1 MHERCERFPFRYF
14 NISIPLSAI
23 CTALYWFPFGV
34 SVPPIT
40 HRLFRWVQWVS
51 SVTFATSEI
60 HRNHLQV
67 AVAARSSRTNFGF
80 VCNFAI
86 VWGISI
92 EKGGKSGHIWGN
104 QSLDAII
111 DHINS
116 PLLSA
121 LVFIFFF
128 CYLEI
133 LKTNATPTLDTQW
146 FGGAT
151 IGGSLVWWL
160 NASLAGLAITQNGR
174 RRRQCRQ
181 LNCQSFCQPLNC
193 SWQFE

>member
-60 HRNHLQV
+60 HRNQLHV
-67 AVAARSSRTNFGF
+67 AVAAGSSRTNFGF

-151 IGGSLVWWL
+151 DRWF
-160 NASLAGLAITQNGR
+160 AGLVA
-174 RRRQCRQ
+174 QC
-181 LNCQSFCQPLNC
+181 LVSGISNYPK
-193 SWQFE
+193 WQAQEAMQTVELSVILSAA

>member
-60 HRNHLQV
+60 HRNQLHV
-67 AVAARSSRTNFGF
+67 AVAAGSSRTNFGF

-86 VWGISI
+86 VWGISK
-92 EKGGKSGHIWGN
+92 EKGGKSEHIWGN

-128 CYLEI
+128 AIWRYWKLMRRP
-133 LKTNATPTLDTQW
+133 LWTLSGSVVRRSVVRW
-146 FGGAT
+146 FGG
-151 IGGSLVWWL
+151 SMP
-160 NASLAGLAITQNGR
+160 R
-174 RRRQCRQ
+174 
-181 LNCQSFCQPLNC
+181 
-193 SWQFE
+193 